1 MERMK
6 SNSAIILAA
15 GDGSRLKSS
24 TPKVFHKVGGLS
36 LLDHVIRAVK
46 SAGMNDISVV
56 IKSQYLK
63 YSLEFGEYVTKAF
76 QEIPRGTGDAA
87 KCGLT
92 ALKNLNEGLC
102 YILYADIPL
111 VSPITLLN
119 MAEIFAIFEKT
130 GVVVLAMD
138 QSGTKNLGKLVA
150 GDKEGTIKA
159 IVEAKD
165 AEMSSEKTLPL
176 CNSGLLVR
184 KSLLTQMLEKIQP
197 SPISGEHYL
206 TEIVELAYEA
216 GYECR
221 YHEASA
227 QELSGAN
234 TREELAQ
241 LERNFQNFMRKKIM
255 DSGVT
260 LVAPETVFFSY
271 DTEIEQDAIIYPYV
285 YFAKN
290 VHISS
295 GAEVG
300 PFCVVEGAS
309 IKSATVGPFARL
321 RPDTIIDDGAKIG
334 NFVEIK
340 NSEIHQGA
348 KVNHLTYIGDAEIGK
363 RTNIGAG
370 TITCNYDGFKKY
382 RTKIGENSFIG
393 SNTAIVAPVE
403 IADNTTIGAG
413 SVVTKNVAVGELA
426 IAREKQKNIP
436 EWTTKFRKE
445 HDKCAE

>member
-1 MERMK
+1 MRN
-6 SNSAIILAA
+6 NSAIILAA

-46 SAGMNDISVV
+46 SAGVDDISVV
-56 IKSQYLK
+56 IKPQYLDFP
-63 YSLEFGEYVTKAF
+63 LEFENDVKKAF
-76 QEIPRGTGDAA
+76 QGIPRGTGDAA
-87 KCGLT
+87 KCGLS

-119 MAEIFAIFEKT
+119 MAEIFANFEKI
-130 GVVVLAMD
+130 GIVVLAMD

-150 GDKEGTIKA
+150 GDEKGTVKA
-159 IVEAKD
+159 IIEAKD
-165 AEMSSEKTLPL
+165 AEISGEKTLPL
-176 CNSGLLVR
+176 CNAGLLVK
-184 KSLLTQMLEKIQP
+184 KSLLVQMLEKIRP
-197 SPISGEHYL
+197 SPISGECYL
-206 TEIVELAYEA
+206 TEIVKLAHEV

-227 QELSGAN
+227 QELSGVN

-241 LERNFQNFMRKKIM
+241 LERNFQNLMRKKIM

-271 DTEIEQDAIIYPYV
+271 DTEIERDATVYPYV
-285 YFAKN
+285 YFSKN

-295 GAEVG
+295 GAKVG

-309 IKSATVGPFARL
+309 VKKATVGPFARL
-321 RPDTIIDDGAKIG
+321 RSGAVIDDDAKIG

-363 RTNIGAG
+363 CTNIGAG

-382 RTKIGENSFIG
+382 RTKVGENSFIG

-413 SVVTKNVAVGELA
+413 SVVTKNVAAGELA

-445 HDKCAE
+445 RDECAE